1 MTSVDVVSMQGSSS
15 RLMLPSSFPTVLHRK
30 YRKICMFEDDVRFG
44 VGLGDPSD
52 LDHSISLF
60 RTLCSL
66 LD

>member
-15 RLMLPSSFPTVLHRK
+15 RLMLPSSFPTVHRK
-30 YRKICMFEDDVRFG
+30 YRKICMFEDVRFG